1 MKNKLRLLLLAG
13 AFLAMGPAIAQPAPD
28 PALPKFPTPAPATDA
43 ATSIIKPDYADAPEY
58 KIDPSVPQGEVREFI
73 LYSEDSK
80 VYPGIV
86 RVEGDLANK
95 RDPYGN
101 RLPFP
106 AEQLSKPGRYERHV
120 YVYIPKQVKPV
131 APFMVVQDGHSYINR
146 MAPVLDNMIAQHR
159 VPAMVIIAPD
169 SGGSDAQGSE
179 RGLEYDTLS
188 DRYSNWVEQELLPAV
203 SQRYGV
209 SFTSDPEGRAT
220 MGGSS
225 GAICAW
231 TMAWYH
237 PERYHKVLSYSGT
250 FVNQASPQD
259 AKTPRGGWEY
269 HATMIPKTAKKPIRI
284 WMEVGEKDL
293 HFDDPENTWHNWPL
307 ANNRMAAA
315 LKKKGYDYRYVF
327 AMDARHVDNRVVR
340 QTLPAA
346 LEWLW
351 RDYPKSPAAQGKTKS
366 RIDFVGPGED
376 DD

>member
-1 MKNKLRLLLLAG
+1 MKNKLKNTLALSFIAAAVFG
-13 AFLAMGPAIAQPAPD
+13 VLPVLAQAPAD
-28 PALPKFPTPAPATDA
+28 LPKFPTPAPMVSAEN
-43 ATSIIKPDYADAPEY
+43 SIIGPDYADAPEY
-58 KIDPSVPQGEVREFI
+58 TVNPAVPQGEVREFI

-80 VYPGIV
+80 IYPGIV
-86 RVEGDLANK
+86 RIEGALADK
-95 RDPYGN
+95 RDAYGN
-101 RLPFP
+101 RMPFP

-120 YVYIPKQVKPV
+120 YVYIPKQVAPN

-146 MAPVLDNMIAQHR
+146 MAPVLDNMIAAHR
-159 VPAMVIIAPD
+159 VPAMIVIAPD

-203 SQRYGV
+203 TKNYGV
-209 SFTSDPEGRAT
+209 TFTSNPDGRAT

-259 AKTPRGGWEY
+259 AATPRGGWEY
-269 HATMIPKTAKKPIRI
+269 HASLIPKTAKKPIRI

-293 HFDDPENTWHNWPL
+293 HFDDPESTWHNWPL
-307 ANNRMAAA
+307 ANNRMAAV

-327 AMDARHVDNRVVR
+327 ARDAHHVDPRVVK

-351 RDYPKSPAAQGKTKS
+351 RDYPKS
-366 RIDFVGPGED
+366 
-376 DD
+376 

>member
-1 MKNKLRLLLLAG
+1 MNGMDRKRFITGLMAGTVLAAQGTALTRGALAQAAG
-13 AFLAMGPAIAQPAPD
+13 AQGASD
-28 PALPKFPTPAPATDA
+28 LPKFPTPPPSLSAENSVIAP
-43 ATSIIKPDYADAPEY
+43 PYHDAPETV
-58 KIDPSVPQGEVREFI
+58 PNPNVPQGDVFEFI
-73 LYSEDSK
+73 LYSDDSK
-80 VYPGIV
+80 IYPGIV
-86 RVEGDLANK
+86 RIEGELASK
-95 RDPYGN
+95 RGPYGN
-101 RLPFP
+101 RLAWP
-106 AEQLSKPGRYERHV
+106 ADQLSKPGPYERHV
-120 YVYIPKQVKPV
+120 WVYIPKQYKKGTA

-146 MAPVLDNMIAQHR
+146 LAPTLDNLIAAGS
-159 VPAMVIIAPD
+159 VPAMIIVAPD
-169 SGGSDAQGSE
+169 SGGSDAQGSQ

-203 SQRYGV
+203 TKKYGV
-209 SFTSDPEGRAT
+209 TFTGDPEGRGT

-231 TMAWYH
+231 TMAWFH

-259 AKTPRGGWEY
+259 PRTPRGGWEY
-269 HATMIPKTAKKPIRI
+269 HATLIPQTPKKPIRI

-315 LKKKGYDYRYVF
+315 LKARGYDYKYVW
-327 AMDARHVDNRVVR
+327 ATDARHVDRRVVM

-351 RDYPKSPAAQGKTKS
+351 RDYPRT
-366 RIDFVGPGED
+366 
-376 DD
+376 

>member
-1 MKNKLRLLLLAG
+1 
-13 AFLAMGPAIAQPAPD
+13 
-28 PALPKFPTPAPATDA
+28 
-43 ATSIIKPDYADAPEY
+43 
-58 KIDPSVPQGEVREFI
+58 
-73 LYSEDSK
+73 
-80 VYPGIV
+80 
-86 RVEGDLANK
+86 
-95 RDPYGN
+95 
-101 RLPFP
+101 
-106 AEQLSKPGRYERHV
+106 
-120 YVYIPKQVKPV
+120 
-131 APFMVVQDGHSYINR
+131 MVVQDGHSYINR
-146 MAPVLDNMIAQHR
+146 MAPVLDNMIAAKR
-159 VPAMVIIAPD
+159 VPAMIIIAPD

-203 SQRYGV
+203 SKNYGV
-209 SFTSDPEGRAT
+209 TFTSDPEGRAA

-231 TMAWYH
+231 TMAWFH

-259 AKTPRGGWEY
+259 PKTPHGGWEY
-269 HATMIPKTAKKPIRI
+269 HATLVPKTAKKPIRI

-351 RDYPKSPAAQGKTKS
+351 RDYPKS
-366 RIDFVGPGED
+366 
-376 DD
+376 

>member
-1 MKNKLRLLLLAG
+1 
-13 AFLAMGPAIAQPAPD
+13 
-28 PALPKFPTPAPATDA
+28 
-43 ATSIIKPDYADAPEY
+43 
-58 KIDPSVPQGEVREFI
+58 
-73 LYSEDSK
+73 
-80 VYPGIV
+80 
-86 RVEGDLANK
+86 
-95 RDPYGN
+95 
-101 RLPFP
+101 
-106 AEQLSKPGRYERHV
+106 
-120 YVYIPKQVKPV
+120 
-131 APFMVVQDGHSYINR
+131 
-146 MAPVLDNMIAQHR
+146 MAPVLDNMIAAHR
-159 VPAMVIIAPD
+159 LPAMIIVAPD

-203 SQRYGV
+203 SKNYGV
-209 SFTSDPEGRAT
+209 TFTTDPEGRAT

-250 FVNQASPQD
+250 FVNQASPED
-259 AKTPRGGWEY
+259 PKTPRGGWEY
-269 HATMIPKTAKKPIRI
+269 HETLIPKAAKKPIRI

-293 HFDDPENTWHNWPL
+293 HFDDPEKTWHNWPL

-327 AMDARHVDNRVVR
+327 AMDAHHVDPRVVK

-351 RDYPKSPAAQGKTKS
+351 RDYPKS
-366 RIDFVGPGED
+366 
-376 DD
+376 